1 MGAGASKADILSS
14 MGQVEATNVELPAPV
29 PVAAPIT
36 TGSDA

>member
-29 PVAAPIT
+29 PAAPIT